1 MQLLQL
7 TVPLFFRIFNAR
19 RSPWPMVRSPTAPA
33 HRQHRGLDSRTE
45 ITHGRKLV
53 YTLANPRNFETIAC
67 PSPTYTG
74 IVESMSSSRA
84 ITWALGAWLF
94 VLALYTGISLT
105 HPRGS
110 QTLVVFGDV
119 VQSVVPL
126 IANAGLLLNAGTPY
140 WRRNIF
146 WMLVAL
152 SCTLWMIG
160 QFQWTYYE
168 VYLHRSLPGLY
179 PGDILFF
186 LRGIPLMAALA
197 LEPHRKRGEVH
208 ARLGYLDFALL
219 LSWWTFVYV
228 FFVLPWIYAS
238 PAPPQ
243 YNHNFNVITDLQ
255 NGLIVLG
262 LIYLWLRSQDAWKKV
277 YFHLLGASVAYMLA
291 SLVLDVQSDV
301 GIYYTGSLYDLPL
314 ISSFFWFALAG
325 LIAYLNR
332 TQLDAAL
339 PEESSDTGDGPSLD
353 VHGWSSRLA
362 MMAVISLPL
371 LALYSLRFDQ
381 GEPSVRDFRLVTT
394 MVAALPLAG
403 LIFVRSYFADVDRA
417 RLLVQ
422 SEQALDNL
430 KRLQAQL
437 VHTEK
442 LVSLGQLAAGAAHEI
457 NNPLAAILGFSD
469 LLADDETLPEKARST
484 ASKIREQA
492 RRTKTLVGNLL
503 SFARQVPA
511 ERTLLDI
518 NTVVSNAV
526 QLRALDLRSTTTRI
540 EQQLESVLPGVR
552 GDGNQLMQVFFNL
565 LSNAIDAMESHK
577 GGILTIK
584 TLRDRGNVVILFL
597 DTGPGIKEP
606 HRVFDPFYT
615 TKPVGKG
622 TGLGLSICFGIIQ
635 EHNGKILCYNRQE
648 GGAVF
653 RVELPAVLAAFP
665 AKELQQLTTQ
675 GTTPQKP
682 N

>member
-1 MQLLQL
+1 M
-7 TVPLFFRIFNAR
+7 T
-19 RSPWPMVRSPTAPA
+19 S
-33 HRQHRGLDSRTE
+33 SRT
-45 ITHGRKLV
+45 IT
-53 YTLANPRNFETIAC
+53 C
-67 PSPTYTG
+67 
-74 IVESMSSSRA
+74 
-84 ITWALGAWLF
+84 ALGIWLF
-94 VLALYTGISLT
+94 VLALYTGMSLS

-110 QTLVVFGDV
+110 QTLVVFGNV
-119 VQSVVPL
+119 VQCIVPL
-126 IANAGLLLNAGTPY
+126 VANAGLLLNAGTPY

-146 WMLVAL
+146 WMLIAL

-168 VYLHRSLPGLY
+168 VYLHKPLPGLY

-186 LRGIPLMAALA
+186 LRGIPLIAALA
-197 LEPHRKRGEVH
+197 LQPHRKRGEVH
-208 ARLGYLDFALL
+208 ARLGYLDFGLL
-219 LSWWTFVYV
+219 LTWWTFVYV
-228 FFVLPWIYAS
+228 FFVLPWIYATPT
-238 PAPPQ
+238 PAQ
-243 YNHNFNVITDLQ
+243 YNHNFNLITDAQ
-255 NGLIVLG
+255 NGIIVLG
-262 LIYLWLRSQDAWKKV
+262 LIFLWLRSQGAWKKV

-291 SLVLDVQSDV
+291 SLVVDVQNDI

-314 ISSFFWFALAG
+314 ISSFFWLALAG

-332 TQLDAAL
+332 AQLDAAQ
-339 PEESSDTGDGPSLD
+339 PEESSDSGGDSERS

-362 MMAVISLPL
+362 MAAVISLPI
-371 LALYSLRFDQ
+371 LALYSLRYDRA
-381 GEPSVRDFRLVTT
+381 ESSVRNFRLVTT

-403 LIFVRSYFADVDRA
+403 LIFVRNHFAEVDRA
-417 RLLVQ
+417 RLLVR
-422 SEQALDNL
+422 SEQALENL

-437 VHTEK
+437 VQTEK

-469 LLADDETLPEKARST
+469 LLADDETLPAKARST

-503 SFARQVPA
+503 SFARQVPP

-518 NTVVSNAV
+518 NTVVNNAV
-526 QLRALDLRSTTTRI
+526 QLRALDLRSATTRI
-540 EQQLESVLPGVR
+540 ELQFESVLPGVR

-565 LSNAIDAMESHK
+565 ISNAVDAMESNK
-577 GGILTIK
+577 GGVLTIK
-584 TLRDRGNVVILFL
+584 TLRDRGNVAILFS

-665 AKELQQLTTQ
+665 ARELQQLTAQ
-675 GTTPQKP
+675 ESNPRKP